1 MRNLNLSMREYI
13 KNNLKQEIYRN
24 LQKRQQ
30 NKINN
35 ELNKLKF
42 DELAKKIYIYINQ
55 DDLEKIKQYNALNLN
70 TLQKIAYQ
78 PNINTT
84 GLKKKNLI
92 YTLIRSEKSH
102 KEDNYIKYL
111 NKDTNNEIHN
121 EINKIRL
128 QLVNISPYLKKRI
141 S

>member
-42 DELAKKIYIYINQ
+42 DELAKIYIYI
-55 DDLEKIKQYNALNLN
+55 LIKM
-70 TLQKIAYQ
+70 I
-78 PNINTT
+78 
-84 GLKKKNLI
+84 LKKLNNI
-92 YTLIRSEKSH
+92 TL
-102 KEDNYIKYL
+102 
-111 NKDTNNEIHN
+111 
-121 EINKIRL
+121 
-128 QLVNISPYLKKRI
+128 
-141 S
+141 

>member
-42 DELAKKIYIYINQ
+42 DELAKK
-55 DDLEKIKQYNALNLN
+55 
-70 TLQKIAYQ
+70 
-78 PNINTT
+78 
-84 GLKKKNLI
+84 KKKN
-92 YTLIRSEKSH
+92 
-102 KEDNYIKYL
+102 
-111 NKDTNNEIHN
+111 
-121 EINKIRL
+121 
-128 QLVNISPYLKKRI
+128 
-141 S
+141 